1 MTIKHDNEIDYEIEE
16 YKNTVYYNS
25 ESLREVEIK
34 RLKESEMKNKK
45 QIFDNVISMF
55 DFHY

>member
-1 MTIKHDNEIDYEIEE
+1 MTIKHDSEIDYEIEE
-16 YKNTVYYNS
+16 YNNTVYYNS

-45 QIFDNVISMF
+45 QIFDNVISLF